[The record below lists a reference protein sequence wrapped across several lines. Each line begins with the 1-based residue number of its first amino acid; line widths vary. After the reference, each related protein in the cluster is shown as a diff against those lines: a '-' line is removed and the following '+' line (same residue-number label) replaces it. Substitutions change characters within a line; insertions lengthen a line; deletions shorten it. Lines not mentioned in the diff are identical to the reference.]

1 MGVVAFDPAAF
12 IVNFPQFATVS
23 ADALNYN
30 FARAQ
35 QVLDN
40 TDCSPV
46 VDLTER
52 ALLLDLLVAHITAL
66 NQGVNGVAPSG
77 LVGRV
82 SGATQGSIRVD
93 TDYGET
99 SKAAAWYLQTPW
111 GAEYWNDTAKYR
123 TMRYRPGRSYPAPPQ
138 PLPGLGFGWRWRQ

>member
-1 MGVVAFDPAAF
+1 MGVVVFDPAAF
-12 IVNFPQFATVS
+12 IVNFPQFATV
-23 ADALNYN
+23 AEAALTYN
-30 FARAQ
+30 FQRACQ
-35 QVLDN
+35 ILDN

-46 VDLTER
+46 CDLTER

-82 SGATQGSIRVD
+82 SDATQGTIHVG
-93 TDYGET
+93 TDYGPT
-99 SKAAAWYLQTPW
+99 SAAAAWYLQTQW

-123 TMRYRPGRSYPAPPQ
+123 TMRYVPGRSYPAPPQ
-138 PLPGLGFGWRWRQ
+138 PLPGLGFAWRYRR